1 MMDADRATYLK
12 KRYRRSQSILN
23 RREQRFVDAML
34 AQVDGPLEQIIDL
47 PCGHGRF
54 TPQLRRAASQR
65 LVCADLR
72 LEHIN
77 ALVGAE
83 DVVGTPI
90 ETSQVDL
97 YQRLPFADKEFNLVF
112 NFRFFHHIRD
122 DAHRQHVIA
131 ELSRISGR
139 YLIVSYYANSAVH
152 ALQKKLWRRTGH
164 TRDLPMISTS
174 EFHRCFRQH
183 GCEIVEDR
191 AVLPGIHAHHI
202 TLMRRT

>member
-1 MMDADRATYLK
+1 
-12 KRYRRSQSILN
+12 
-23 RREQRFVDAML
+23 
-34 AQVDGPLEQIIDL
+34 
-47 PCGHGRF
+47 
-54 TPQLRRAASQR
+54 
-65 LVCADLR
+65 
-72 LEHIN
+72 
-77 ALVGAE
+77 
-83 DVVGTPI
+83 TPI

-152 ALQKKLWRRTGH
+152 ALQKRLWRRTGH

>member
-1 MMDADRATYLK
+1 MMDTDRAAYLK

-23 RREQRFVDAML
+23 RREQKFVDAML
-34 AQVDGPLEQIIDL
+34 TQVEAPLEQIIDL

-77 ALVGAE
+77 ALVEAE
-83 DVVGTPI
+83 DAAGTPI
-90 ETSQVDL
+90 ETAQVDL
-97 YQRLPFADKEFNLVF
+97 YQGLPFPDKEFDLVF

-122 DAHRQHVIA
+122 DRHRQNVIA
-131 ELSRISGR
+131 ELSRISGQ

-152 ALQKKLWRRTGH
+152 ALQKRLWRRSGH

-174 EFHRCFRQH
+174 ELHRWFRQH
-183 GCEIVEDR
+183 GCEIIEDR

>member
-34 AQVDGPLEQIIDL
+34 AQVDAPLEQIIDL

-77 ALVGAE
+77 ALVEAE
-83 DVVGTPI
+83 DAGGTPI
-90 ETSQVDL
+90 ETAQVDL
-97 YQRLPFADKEFNLVF
+97 YRELPFADKEFNLVF

-122 DAHRQHVIA
+122 DRHRRHVIS

-139 YLIVSYYANSAVH
+139 YLIVSYYANSTVH
-152 ALQKKLWRRTGH
+152 ALQKRLWRRSGH

-174 EFHRCFRQH
+174 ELHGFFRQH
-183 GCEIVEDR
+183 GCEIIEDR

-202 TLMRRT
+202 TLMRRA

>member
-1 MMDADRATYLK
+1 MMDADRAAYLK

-77 ALVGAE
+77 ALVRAE

-97 YQRLPFADKEFNLVF
+97 YQQLPFADKEFNLVF

-139 YLIVSYYANSAVH
+139 YLIAVSYTHLPLPTS
-152 ALQKKLWRRTGH
+152 
-164 TRDLPMISTS
+164 DL
-174 EFHRCFRQH
+174 
-183 GCEIVEDR
+183 V
-191 AVLPGIHAHHI
+191 
-202 TLMRRT
+202 

>member
-1 MMDADRATYLK
+1 MMDADREAYLK
-12 KRYRRSQSILN
+12 KRYRRSQAILN

-34 AQVDGPLEQIIDL
+34 AQVDGPMEQIIDL

-72 LEHIN
+72 LEHIS

-83 DVVGTPI
+83 DAVGTPI
-90 ETSQVDL
+90 ETAQVDL
-97 YQRLPFADKEFNLVF
+97 YQRLPFADREFSLVF

-122 DAHRQHVIA
+122 DSHRQHVIS
-131 ELSRISGR
+131 ELSRISGH

-152 ALQKKLWRRTGH
+152 ALQKRLWRRTGH

-174 EFHRCFRQH
+174 DLHRCFRQH

>member
-77 ALVGAE
+77 ALVEAE
-83 DVVGTPI
+83 DSSGTPI
-90 ETSQVDL
+90 ETAQVDL
-97 YQRLPFADKEFNLVF
+97 YQGLPFADNEFNLVF

-122 DAHRQHVIA
+122 DRHRHHVIA

-139 YLIVSYYANSAVH
+139 YLIVSYYANSPVH
-152 ALQKKLWRRTGH
+152 ALQKRLWRRSIF
-164 TRDLPMISTS
+164 L
-174 EFHRCFRQH
+174 F
-183 GCEIVEDR
+183 
-191 AVLPGIHAHHI
+191 
-202 TLMRRT
+202 